1 MMFVKSSFA
10 YSFITALSGAL
21 VRLLAML
28 AVLLPV
34 CTASAV
40 LAEAAE
46 YKLDTGDK
54 VQLRVFEWRAQVDQL
69 FEWEALNGEFQ
80 VGVSGAISLPLLGDV
95 PASGLSTSEFADGV
109 SGRMTSQLG
118 IQFPPRVAVEVSQ
131 YRPFY
136 ITGAIATPGAYQYQP
151 GLTVLRAISI
161 AGGLPRARFE
171 RLGREVITGEGA
183 IAELV
188 RTVQE
193 LQVRKARLSAEL
205 QEVETIDLPE
215 PIAAVKS
222 RPDIARI
229 IEQEKGIFN
238 ARRTAV
244 ASQIQTLNR
253 LKTFLAEEVKAL
265 RAQLELKKGELA
277 SVNDELDSV
286 KTLVDKGLSP
296 KVRLFN
302 LERMVSNLA
311 SERLQL
317 ETMLLR
323 AQQEIS
329 RTEIEI
335 EATTSKNTMEVTT
348 ALREAE
354 AELED
359 AIVQLQTQDR
369 LLHET
374 SLSYPGLA
382 SSQTS
387 DAGEMAKY
395 IIVRVNGDSIE
406 RVAAS
411 EETAVLP
418 GDTIKVEIP
427 LPDMASDLITANISE
442 GTRSGGN

>member
-1 MMFVKSSFA
+1 M
-10 YSFITALSGAL
+10 
-21 VRLLAML
+21 
-28 AVLLPV
+28 
-34 CTASAV
+34 
-40 LAEAAE
+40 
-46 YKLDTGDK
+46 
-54 VQLRVFEWRAQVDQL
+54 
-69 FEWEALNGEFQ
+69 
-80 VGVSGAISLPLLGDV
+80 
-95 PASGLSTSEFADGV
+95 
-109 SGRMTSQLG
+109 MTSQLG

-136 ITGAIATPGAYQYQP
+136 ITGAIATPGAYPYQP

-161 AGGLPRARFE
+161 AGGLPRE
-171 RLGREVITGEGA
+171 RCESLGREVITGEGA
-183 IAELV
+183 IAQLV

-205 QEVETIDLPE
+205 QDVETIDLPQ
-215 PIAAVKS
+215 PIAAVKA

-229 IEQEKGIFN
+229 IEQEHGIFK

-265 RAQLELKKGELA
+265 AAQLELKKGELA
-277 SVNDELDSV
+277 SVNAELDSV

-296 KVRLFN
+296 KVRLFD
-302 LERMVSNLA
+302 LERVVSKLA
-311 SERLQL
+311 SERLEL

-335 EATTSKNTMEVTT
+335 EATASKDTMEVTT

-354 AELED
+354 AELEG
-359 AIVQLQTQDR
+359 AIVQLRTQER

-374 SLSYPGLA
+374 SLSYPGQA
-382 SSQTS
+382 SSSNT
-387 DAGEMAKY
+387 GETANY
-395 IIVRVNGDSIE
+395 VIVRANGDSVE
-406 RVAAS
+406 RIVAS

-427 LPDMASDLITANISE
+427 LPDMASDLITANISA